1 MKSNKPANKKRK
13 APKGHAS
20 HHGEQC
26 DRILKKVGNE
36 LHTIFSAM
44 CQNNPM
50 QFLVAIMYSPHHFK
64 HNYMAWKFAC
74 NLTPQEHIELDM
86 TMSTYTDT
94 MDALEH
100 LIEWAILH
108 KKTTAHA
115 VWKNLH
121 MKTFIE
127 GGQTGKNNKG
137 NKLSKSRLLQLEK
150 QLLTKAKYQKY
161 LKFPGQEGFNAW
173 FSSRPMVSKRI
184 KQIQAQPFECGKSG
198 KFWRYQ
204 PYQLSAMYLGSRRE
218 QLINNLLVV
227 APTGSGKTAIIQ
239 NIISSY
245 MPDDRVKVFATP
257 SVEVQRNFFS
267 QITDFD
273 TQLAT
278 YVRKYPDIS
287 REKLLSFHP
296 EGAKKFNI
304 NTYRNYLENVR
315 TKGTKGPQR
324 RKLASKIFGSQ
335 PWEPHAPIRSVL
347 FKSLLKTFQPCDSA
361 ESFQKFVYNVKN
373 KLPCVKPPTSL
384 TGTHR
389 LTTFQRSYA
398 WDSQEM
404 ATKDGL
410 VRNPFNRK
418 IIVLDEADQLFL
430 EHDIAH
436 RMLVLLLKY
445 AEHSIIIALTA
456 TPLIKGDDNF
466 SDHTCRLLEMIKGR
480 RALESNPFASTV
492 GPTCSNEGFISYY
505 NAMVPPLYPVTKPFI
520 GNMHGKPVLGRIIF
534 AELHKDN
541 RSRYL
546 QEAKLFQG
554 RHPDR
559 LLRKEYVNKM
569 LAYASSKYTDRY
581 ANNKKAVQSMV
592 KDFEK
597 VSSKSSCLFRTLMQH
612 KDLKTLVLF
621 TEGLRTFQNYIKV
634 SHRDMY
640 FDLAKN
646 QEAFQ
651 IGFIRASADKT
662 DQALNSRK
670 LKAFNSSQ
678 NLHGERMRIIC
689 ADKSFFVGVN
699 FKNVRRII
707 MVSPSTS
714 SAMYIQTV
722 GRVLRMC
729 TYDVLPEHERNVQVD
744 IMVATLDRHRRLH
757 DLIDKARFDQLVHEH
772 MSSKKPLLTID
783 EVALHY
789 LYRDVQQYRARMDTI
804 FAEPAVDRGWYTVP
818 NYQGSSQDEDLEAR
832 CTSQGVGANDA
843 TADTPHAH
851 GDEDSVSPKQHIYNR
866 GSHVQ
871 ASSQPNR
878 AIGRQDDKAMRNKS
892 KPVGIGISKIKDQ
905 PEYVKPLP
913 KPLPMLDDLA
923 ELKLAKTKF
932 RNLSFP
938 SISEAEFNTYKQYL
952 NIPVQTYVYESKND
966 LEEIK
971 STMSNYNNALMLARD
986 KYPVISNFGEGNNFH
1001 IQVLLAQAAKKW
1013 KELQQFYNANFV
1025 GGSMKP
1031 WTRVIGV
1038 NLYYLKFKNRV
1049 YVQYEPDVRVVRPVL
1064 FTNLKA
1070 WRESLGDRTLT
1081 EVDYHEIYQAMTEFR
1096 KPSDRVRYKDNQKMK
1111 VNKDGTVDVV
1121 VEIKVP
1127 TLAGF
1132 NDEVS
1137 PKEALSQPM
1146 SYNAIVNIYS
1156 EILSANLSVPMEQIR
1171 GHKDG
1176 KGHVV
1181 FHVYKV
1187 AQQVLDEPNLES
1199 NLNLQL
1205 LDPDPKQKLL
1215 IPVKRMD
1222 GRTEEYVL
1230 KVREGVDSSTITNY
1244 IRYAVGAQL
1253 PKRKS
1258 AQDVY
1263 TSKDYYKNLFKR
1275 GINAYP
1281 SAKEILN
1288 NHNGNVWILV
1298 GSSSKFRIFATKV
1311 PLPTTTTVDAYR
1323 DVPEYQQAKN
1333 ENKSFVL
1340 LNKLVNQPWQMA
1352 VTRPYA
1358 SIRQFALHA
1367 SDDEYNK
1374 FWKACLEVK
1383 HKFEEKRGTTLY
1395 MYTDSDPSLALFH
1408 VKFSITRPPM
1418 PTEEPR
1424 ARPSQP
1430 SQPSGTSMPSKPMLP
1445 NASSQASSSM
1455 GQQKQA
1461 TQEVKKQVNFASKP
1475 TMAMV
1480 QKDHCAKQGDELY
1493 LLLMN
1498 IPDLN
1503 VAQYMTKFV
1512 VQKDAQGVYSLPHK
1526 TWDKFEIPSNPLI
1539 NFEGVELSEDEE
1551 VDANLKRLMRS
1562 LNVSSTPGKM
1572 DDMQYMDLSDGAKCV
1587 RVAVRYET
1595 VLDKL
1600 PNHVELVS
1608 KDQFLTL
1615 TKVDEVLK
1623 GVQMNMKHFL
1633 DTYLSRLEN
1642 A

>member
-1 MKSNKPANKKRK
+1 MKSNKPVNKKRK
-13 APKGHAS
+13 APKSKGS
-20 HHGEQC
+20 NHGEEC
-26 DRILKKVGNE
+26 EMILKKVGKE

-74 NLTPQEHIELDM
+74 KLTPQEHIELDM

-100 LIEWAILH
+100 LLEWAILH
-108 KKTTAHA
+108 KKTTTQA
-115 VWKNLH
+115 VMKNLH
-121 MKTFIE
+121 IKTFIE
-127 GGQTGKNNKG
+127 GGQTGKI
-137 NKLSKSRLLQLEK
+137 NKLSKSRISNMNK
-150 QLLTKAKYQKY
+150 QLKLLEVYKRY
-161 LKFPGQEGFNAW
+161 LKDPGQEGFNKW
-173 FSSRPMVSKRI
+173 YSSKLLKSNIMKKI
-184 KQIQAQPFECGKSG
+184 KAQPFECGKDG
-198 KFWRYQ
+198 KYWRYQ
-204 PYQLSAMYLGSRRE
+204 PYQLSAMYLGSKKA
-218 QLINNLLVV
+218 QTINNLLIV
-227 APTGSGKTAIIQ
+227 APTGSGKTAVIQ
-239 NIISSY
+239 NIISSH

-267 QITDFD
+267 QITEFN
-273 TQLAT
+273 TQLSK
-278 YVRKYPDIS
+278 YVQKYPGIS

-296 EGAKKFNI
+296 EGAEKFNI
-304 NTYRNYLENVR
+304 NKYRNYLEEVR
-315 TKGTKGPQR
+315 DRGIKGPER
-324 RKLASKIFGSQ
+324 RKLASKKFGSQ

-361 ESFQKFVYNVKN
+361 ESFQKFVHNVKN

-389 LTTFQRSYA
+389 LTTFQKAYA
-398 WDSQEM
+398 WDRQEM
-404 ATKDGL
+404 ATSKDGL

-418 IIVLDEADQLFL
+418 IIVLDEADQLFS
-430 EHDIAH
+430 EKDIAH

-445 AEHSIIIALTA
+445 AQHSIIIALTA
-456 TPLIKGDDNF
+456 TPLIKGDEDF

-492 GPTCSNEGFISYY
+492 GPTCSNEGFISYF
-505 NAMVPPLYPVTKPFI
+505 NAMIPPLYPVTKPFI

-546 QEAKLFQG
+546 QEAKVFQG
-554 RHPDR
+554 RHPNR

-621 TEGLRTFQNYIKV
+621 TEGLKTFQNYIKV

-670 LKAFNSSQ
+670 LKAFNSSH
-678 NLHGERMRIIC
+678 NLRGERMRIIC
-689 ADKSFFVGVN
+689 ADRSFFVGVN

-707 MVSPSTS
+707 MVSPSIS

-729 TYDVLPEHERNVQVD
+729 TYEVLPENERNVQVD
-744 IMVATLDRHRRLH
+744 IMVATLDRDRRLH
-757 DLIDKARFDQLVHEH
+757 DLTDKARFDQLVQEH

-783 EVALHY
+783 EVALHH
-789 LYRDVQQYRARMDTI
+789 LYRDVQHYRVRMDTI
-804 FAEPAVDRGWYTVP
+804 FAEPAVDRGWYTIP
-818 NYQGSSQDEDLEAR
+818 TYQNSSQDEELEAR
-832 CTSQGVGANDA
+832 CTSQGVGTSDS
-843 TADTPHAH
+843 PYAH
-851 GDEDSVSPKQHIYNR
+851 GDDEDKASPEQHIYNR
-866 GSHVQ
+866 GSHIHT
-871 ASSQPNR
+871 STKPNK

-952 NIPVQTYVYESKND
+952 NIPVQTFVYESRND
-966 LEEIK
+966 LDEIK
-971 STMSNYNNALMLARD
+971 STMSTYNNALMLARD
-986 KYPVISNFGEGNNFH
+986 KYPVIEQFGEGNNFH

-1013 KELQQFYNANFV
+1013 SELQKFYNKNFV

-1049 YVQYEPDVRVVRPVL
+1049 YIQYEPNVRVVRPVL
-1064 FTNLKA
+1064 FVNLKA

-1111 VNKDGTVDVV
+1111 VNADGTVDVV

-1156 EILSANLSVPMEQIR
+1156 EILSANLNVPMEQIR

-1187 AQQVLDEPNLES
+1187 AQQVLDEPGLES

-1205 LDPDPKQKLL
+1205 LDPDPKQNLL

-1222 GRTEEYVL
+1222 GHTEEYVL
-1230 KVREGVDSSTITNY
+1230 KVRQGVDSSTITNY

-1281 SAKEILN
+1281 SPKEILN

-1408 VKFSITRPPM
+1408 VKFAITRPPM
-1418 PTEEPR
+1418 PSEEPR
-1424 ARPSQP
+1424 VQP
-1430 SQPSGTSMPSKPMLP
+1430 SQPSMPSKPVPPP
-1445 NASSQASSSM
+1445 NVSSQASSNM
-1455 GQQKQA
+1455 EQQKQA
-1461 TQEVKKQVNFASKP
+1461 NQEVKKQVNFASKP
-1475 TMAMV
+1475 KMAMV
-1480 QKDHCAKQGDELY
+1480 QKQHCAKQGDELY
-1493 LLLMN
+1493 LLLMK
-1498 IPDLN
+1498 ISDLN

-1526 TWDKFEIPSNPLI
+1526 TWDKFKVPSNPLI
-1539 NFEGVELSEDEE
+1539 NLEGVELSEDEE
-1551 VDANLKRLMRS
+1551 VDANLKRLMHS

-1572 DDMQYMDLSDGAKCV
+1572 DDMQYMDLSDGSKCV

-1608 KDQFLTL
+1608 KDQFLML
-1615 TKVDEVLK
+1615 TKVDDVLK